1 MYFTLSVAMLSGIV
15 SASCLSD
22 VFFLLLVYRNSGDFC
37 ALILYPENIAN
48 WLINSFLVASLVF
61 SMHNIMSFAKSDH
74 FTSFHLW
81 ITFISSFALIAMV
94 RTSKTMLNYSGKN
107 GHPCFVPDLSGNAF
121 SFSPLRM
128 MFLVCLL
135 HLILLCWGRFPL
147 FSFYRQFFFYYKWV
161 LKFVKTFSCN
171 YWDYCMPF
179 IFPFVNMV

>member
-107 GHPCFVPDLSGNAF
+107 GHPCFVPELRGNTF
-121 SFSPLRM
+121 SFSLLSM
-128 MFLVCLL
+128 MLAV
-135 HLILLCWGRFPL
+135 HLSCMAFIRSGRFPL
-147 FSFYRQFFFYYKWV
+147 PTFWRVFF
-161 LKFVKTFSCN
+161 
-171 YWDYCMPF
+171 
-179 IFPFVNMV
+179 